1 MTRIRPMAFADAPL
15 VATASKEVTMQARTV
30 LRVFVFLFALVCRVP
45 DVHAQV
51 SLEYSSFLGG
61 IGDEDARGVAVA
73 PDGCFWVCGYTMSPN
88 FPLVNPL
95 DSALGGSQ
103 DGFVCK
109 FSPDGQTL
117 LFSTYLG
124 GSGDDI
130 AYGIAADAEGSVYI
144 CGTTDS
150 TDFPKRN
157 AFQAALNGYWTD
169 YFICKLD
176 ASGTNLV
183 YSSYLGGSSFD
194 YCYSIAV
201 DTAGCAYV
209 AGMSYS
215 TDFPVVN
222 PYQSTN
228 KLASGYNFTMTKVA
242 SNGSSMIYSTYLGGS
257 GTGHDSPRVAVT
269 PDGVAYFS
277 GATTSTNY
285 PVVNPYQ
292 ATHAGPSPHRSDV
305 VVSVFSVD
313 GAALT
318 YSTYLGGSE
327 DMEFPSGIAVGA
339 DGAITLVGYTQSDNF
354 PVTNAIQS
362 SIMAQPDLF
371 VTRFTPAGD
380 KLEFSTYL
388 GGWDWDYGAG
398 IALGDDGSVVAVGI
412 GVSQNYP
419 TYEAYQPTNAGG
431 YEAVVSQLSPAGTSF
446 VYSTYLGGSAGDYG
460 RAAAYDTNGA
470 VIVVGKADSA
480 NFPKVRPFQ
489 DTNGGGADAFISRL
503 KMNPLHM
510 SRISYTGGM
519 VRVQW
524 AGEGSVFTQRL
535 MRTYS
540 LDSPQHWSCI
550 HTCLPGALRS
560 HDTTEPSAAFFRVDM
575 EKP

>member
-1 MTRIRPMAFADAPL
+1 MKTRIVHRML
-15 VATASKEVTMQARTV
+15 VCFFVVT
-30 LRVFVFLFALVCRVP
+30 CRVP
-45 DVHAQV
+45 GVHAQV
-51 SLEYSSFLGG
+51 SLEQSSFLGG
-61 IGDEDARGVAVA
+61 NGTDDARGVAVA
-73 PDGCFWVCGYTMSPN
+73 PDGCIWVCGYTMSTN
-88 FPLVNPL
+88 FPLVNAT
-95 DSALGGSQ
+95 DSTLGGSQ
-103 DGFVCK
+103 DGFVSK
-109 FSPDGQTL
+109 FSPDGRTL

-130 AYGIAADAEGSVYI
+130 AYGITVDAEGSVYI

-150 TDFPKRN
+150 GNFPTRN
-157 AFQAALNGYWTD
+157 PFQASLNGFWTD
-169 YFICKLD
+169 NFICKLD
-176 ASGTNLV
+176 ASGTNMV

-201 DTAGCAYV
+201 DTSGCAYV

-228 KLASGYNFTMTKVA
+228 MLASGYNFTLTKVA
-242 SNGSSMIYSTYLGGS
+242 SNGASMVYSTYLGGS
-257 GTGHDSPRVAVT
+257 GAGHEDPCVAVT
-269 PDGVAYFS
+269 PDGIAYFAGS
-277 GATTSTNY
+277 TTSTNY

-292 ATHAGPSPHRSDV
+292 TNHAGPSPSSWDT
-305 VVSVFSVD
+305 VVSVFSAD
-313 GAALT
+313 GSSLT

-327 DMEFPSGIAVGA
+327 DIDKARGIAVGE
-339 DGAITLVGYTQSDNF
+339 DRAITLVGYTQSDNF
-354 PVTNAIQS
+354 PVTNAIQA

-380 KLEFSTYL
+380 ALDFSTYL

-398 IALGDDGSVVAVGI
+398 IALGDNGSVVAIGI
-412 GVSQNYP
+412 GVSLNYP

-446 VYSTYLGGSAGDYG
+446 VYSTYLGGSGSDFG
-460 RAAAYDTNGA
+460 RAAAYDSNGA
-470 VIVVGKADSA
+470 VIVVGRAESA
-480 NFPKVRPFQ
+480 NFPTVQAFQ
-489 DTNGGGADAFISRL
+489 ETQAGGADGFVARL
-503 KMNPLHM
+503 KMNPVHM
-510 SRISYTGGM
+510 SGISFTGGM

-535 MRTYS
+535 MQADS
-540 LDSPQHWSCI
+540 LDSPQQWSCI
-550 HTCLPGALRS
+550 HTCVPGAVRS
-560 HDTTEPSAAFFRVDM
+560 CDTTGPSDAFFRVDV